1 MEVSMDAEAMRTAVT
16 RPHLRA
22 SRLRGMWKYQD
33 MLPVMSPNSMLS
45 LGEGWA
51 NLLRSE
57 SLAQILGMRRLF
69 IKDETTNPSGSFL
82 DRGMAVEVS
91 RVKALDCRAA
101 ACAWSGNLASS
112 LAAYCARGGLRSRAY
127 LPGEI
132 DLGKLYQ
139 VVAYGSEIVPSFD
152 KAKALDSL
160 LESEEEFY
168 PVTGSNPFFLEG
180 MKTTAVE
187 VVDQLDWNTPDWIVL
202 PVGNGVHLSML
213 AKGLREIEDLGLVD
227 DVHTRF
233 LAVQIDGCSPIV
245 DAVKGVSKRT
255 KPVSSSFARDIAVES
270 PSMGGEAVEAIRA
283 TDGDAVAVTEK
294 EMLDSVKLLARNEG
308 IFAEPASASTIAG
321 LRRLVDS
328 GVVSRSDTVV
338 TLITGIG
345 LKDPVMARKIAT
357 KNRVARSMIS
367 RFEGPPV
374 ARRIGES
381 KVAILSMLSHGS
393 DYAYRIRRRLAD
405 DFGRSMSLV
414 SVYQHLN
421 ELEALGLIAVEKHER
436 SPERRMRVY
445 YSATENG
452 LEFLKSQK
460 TA

>member
-1 MEVSMDAEAMRTAVT
+1 MDTETMRAAVT
-16 RPHLRA
+16 RSHLRA
-22 SRLRGMWKYQD
+22 SRQRGMWKYRD
-33 MLPVMSPNSMLS
+33 MLPVMSPKSMLS
-45 LGEGWA
+45 LGEGGT

-57 SLAQILGMRRLF
+57 SLAQILGMRKLF

-91 RVKALDCRAA
+91 RARALGCRAA

-139 VVAYGSEIVPSFD
+139 VVAYGAEIVPSSD
-152 KAKALDSL
+152 KTKAIDSL
-160 LESEEEFY
+160 LEAEGEYY

-187 VVDQLDWNTPDWIVL
+187 AVDQLDWNAPDWIVL

-245 DAVKGVSKRT
+245 DAVKSVTRRT
-255 KPVSSSFARDIAVES
+255 KTAPSSFARDIAIES
-270 PSMGGEAVEAIRA
+270 PSMGAEAVEAIRA
-283 TDGDAVAVTEK
+283 TGGDAVAVTEK

-321 LRRLVDS
+321 LRRLVES
-328 GVVSRSDTVV
+328 GGVCRSDTVV
-338 TLITGIG
+338 ILITGIG
-345 LKDPVMARKIAT
+345 LKDPVMARNIAT
-357 KNRVARSMIS
+357 KNSVARSMIS

-393 DYAYRIRRRLAD
+393 DYAYSIRRKLAD

-414 SVYQHLN
+414 SVYQHLK
-421 ELEALGLIAVEKHER
+421 ELEALSLIVVEKHER

-452 LEFLKSQK
+452 LEFMRSQK
-460 TA
+460 AA